1 MKASGTGPET
11 LGNQPAELPGQA
23 ALRPLRNPGWRPVDM
38 TAHTAQEKWR
48 REVKEPLGEPHLTS
62 PSSAHGT
69 ERDSR
74 KEIGSFSLYIGIL
87 IISSFMLW
95 GGFVFFR

>member
-1 MKASGTGPET
+1 
-11 LGNQPAELPGQA
+11 
-23 ALRPLRNPGWRPVDM
+23 M
-38 TAHTAQEKWR
+38 TAHTAQEKWK

-69 ERDSR
+69 EGDNR

-95 GGFVFFR
+95 GGFVFFM